1 MKVNEQPRSVKIRVN
16 SQIDLSAR
24 YEILIQKK
32 LKIKITCKAIPLSL
46 QSHVASV
53 SNSRIASRT
62 FLKVDADAN
71 FASNMLK
78 GNRVG
83 QINVV

>member
-1 MKVNEQPRSVKIRVN
+1 MKVNEQPRSVEIRV
-16 SQIDLSAR
+16 
-24 YEILIQKK
+24 KK

-78 GNRVG
+78 DNRVG
-83 QINVV
+83 QINVVENYLT